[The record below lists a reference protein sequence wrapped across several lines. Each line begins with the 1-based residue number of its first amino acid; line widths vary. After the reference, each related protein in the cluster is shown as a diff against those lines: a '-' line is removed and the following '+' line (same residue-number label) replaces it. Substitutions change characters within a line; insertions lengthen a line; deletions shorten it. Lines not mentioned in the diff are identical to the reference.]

1 MIGNSGFLRTTV
13 SSRWLRSLALSCYGP
28 SSRKATKNANR
39 WSQDGEE
46 AEGARQAA
54 RDASRGAHLTAA
66 RAAGPCV
73 PIDKEAGAAGAPGRG
88 WEGRGSGA
96 RPALGPALT
105 RPRTRPS
112 RAAGGLWGGHWG
124 RGNCTARASPPAD
137 ASPGARAPPPLPP
150 LPVPG
155 ARRAALLTSAGGRR
169 CGVRRAAG
177 ALARCARPLPRPGCG
192 ARARSPSLHFF
203 LSSLPASLSRCLSLP
218 LELPTA
224 RGSLALSLSAV
235 GSPERCDPWETATPP
250 PARDLPPGPAPCPA
264 LPSARGSVKAPRTHR
279 RLKTGD
285 AHALAAPPNS
295 LPPHP
300 APPPPPP
307 PAATAEG
314 ATLPPTPPS
323 AGSRAA
329 PASTII
335 LFWVVH
341 KPQCLQPAPPRTA
354 GASCLG
360 FGAPAPATLAWTPPE
375 PRQLPRVSAAR
386 ILLAAVFFW
395 GSGFPTFLFSAK
407 GRIS

>member
-1 MIGNSGFLRTTV
+1 M
-13 SSRWLRSLALSCYGP
+13 
-28 SSRKATKNANR
+28 
-39 WSQDGEE
+39 
-46 AEGARQAA
+46 
-54 RDASRGAHLTAA
+54 
-66 RAAGPCV
+66 
-73 PIDKEAGAAGAPGRG
+73 
-88 WEGRGSGA
+88 
-96 RPALGPALT
+96 
-105 RPRTRPS
+105 
-112 RAAGGLWGGHWG
+112 
-124 RGNCTARASPPAD
+124 
-137 ASPGARAPPPLPP
+137 
-150 LPVPG
+150 
-155 ARRAALLTSAGGRR
+155 
-169 CGVRRAAG
+169 RRAAG

-192 ARARSPSLHFF
+192 ARSRSPSLHFF
-203 LSSLPASLSRCLSLP
+203 LSSLPASLSRCLSPPRAPGCPRLPGALP
-218 LELPTA
+218 LVRRL
-224 RGSLALSLSAV
+224 
-235 GSPERCDPWETATPP
+235 PERCDPWETATPP

-279 RLKTGD
+279 RLRIGD

-300 APPPPPP
+300 APPPPPPP

-360 FGAPAPATLAWTPPE
+360 SGAPAPATLAWTPPE
-375 PRQLPRVSAAR
+375 PLQLPRVSAAR